1 MKTISKSKANKQ
13 DIKHRHQYTFLLAS
27 TDVISE
33 VEELAIVEKQPI
45 AVMNF
50 QYNVNSEITLND
62 EVASSEDEEELPVN
76 YMGENNSEE
85 TNTTVINNTW
95 DNSINEVEAIN
106 NSGDVINEVVELN
119 NDTSD
124 HYDDSN
130 MNEELI

>member
-13 DIKHRHQYTFLLAS
+13 DIKHRYQQTFLLTS

-33 VEELAIVEKQPI
+33 VEELAIVEKQSI
-45 AVMNF
+45 VVMNF
-50 QYNVNSEITLND
+50 QYNVDSEITLND
-62 EVASSEDEEELPVN
+62 EVVSSEDEEDLPIN
-76 YMGENNSEE
+76 YMEENNSEE
-85 TNTTVINNTW
+85 TNTTVINHTW
-95 DNSINEVEAIN
+95 DNSINEVETIN

-119 NDTSD
+119 NDTGD